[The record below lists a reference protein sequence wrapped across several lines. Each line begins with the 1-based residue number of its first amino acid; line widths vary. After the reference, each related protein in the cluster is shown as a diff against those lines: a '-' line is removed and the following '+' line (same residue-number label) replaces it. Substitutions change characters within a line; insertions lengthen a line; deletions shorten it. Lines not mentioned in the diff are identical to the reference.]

1 MVKAV
6 NNGKGTS
13 NGTRSRWIKANEE
26 SLLKQSRSFSI
37 PILNLD
43 SRFKIPTM
51 VQYNLNKA
59 IDTIEDSRGLGVSEK
74 RDLIQ
79 RLCESLKQ
87 GRSAP
92 EVQRRML
99 QVTPPGEAFVFK
111 NYEATIDLFNT
122 LEAEEK
128 ALSEKWTIAMANGMC
143 EFLARTIL
151 TLEDLNEYCYYVAGT
166 VGLYLTDLLHMKGS
180 NVDKETYRRL
190 RHCAV
195 PFGLFLQKLNIMR
208 DFMEDRAERQR
219 SFWPQSYFE
228 RGGDKVAILNRM
240 VYETLKNDMPHAID
254 YFVHIPAGNDSY
266 DYFIRFVLS
275 SGMEYVRILR
285 NNESVFS
292 EEKVKLPKK
301 FILGLYAKV
310 SALTRE
316 EFKNYCQ
323 ELYSEQMADD

>member
-1 MVKAV
+1 MTKSHP
-6 NNGKGTS
+6 KS
-13 NGTRSRWIKANEE
+13 LIKANEE
-26 SLLKQSRSFSI
+26 SLFKQSRSFSI

-59 IDTIEDSRGLGVSEK
+59 IDTIEDSRRLGVSEK

-79 RLCESLKQ
+79 RLCEALKQ
-87 GRSAP
+87 GSSAP

-111 NYEATIDLFNT
+111 NYEATIALYNT
-122 LEAEEK
+122 LSSAERE
-128 ALSEKWTIAMANGMC
+128 LSRKWTAEMAKGMC
-143 EFLARTIL
+143 EFLARPIIDQK
-151 TLEDLNEYCYYVAGT
+151 DLNQYCYYVAGT
-166 VGLYLTDLLHMKGS
+166 VGLYLTDLLHLKGD
-180 NVDKETYRRL
+180 NVNEAAYEAL
-190 RHCAV
+190 RCTAV

-208 DFMEDRAERQR
+208 DFQEDRTERRR

-228 RGGDKVAILNRM
+228 RDRDRIEVLNRM
-240 VYETLKNDMPHAID
+240 AYETLKNDIPHAID
-254 YFVHIPAGNDSY
+254 YFIHIPAGNDSY

-275 SGMEYVRILR
+275 SGMEYLRILR